1 MCRFPLPVSVAGFR
15 CRFPFFLDG
24 WVICMALAR
33 FATGRVR
40 LLSYRLGWVLAASGV
55 SLGVSACRKEASPT
69 DPSIAPTAIR
79 LNVGNAQTGVVGT
92 ALGVP
97 LSVVVTDAAGKLVSG
112 ARVDWD
118 ASAGSGSI
126 SPSVSTSNSAGVAT
140 AIWTLGTVAG
150 ALRVTAQVFGLTPVV
165 FTATSI
171 AAAPAAIV
179 ATPDRAFLGLGD
191 TLRIRATARDQ
202 FGNEVSG
209 QAINFSSLDPAVAT
223 VSGAGLITAVTI
235 GTARVVADAGGRS
248 VTVAVTVGIA
258 GSSPCG
264 PIAAR
269 ALAVG
274 EVFTPESDAA
284 GVRGC
289 VSSPAGVNAEFA
301 LTMIS
306 TNGSFSTLTPID
318 IVASG
323 NTGPTIAA
331 ITAPAVVERPIDLR
345 DVFTS
350 NASQA
355 PYDAELARQ
364 EIARRELAPLVSD
377 ARRWHAERQS
387 TAALMIPANIK
398 VGDAIT
404 LNANASQACTSP
416 NNRASRVAA
425 IGEKS
430 IVVADNE
437 NPAGG
442 YTDAEY
448 ESVAATFDTLIFPMD
463 TTAFGA
469 PTNVGGVNKIILF
482 YTRAVN
488 ALTPP
493 SSNFTIGGF
502 FFARDLY
509 PKTARNGLAACAG
522 SNEAEMF
529 YLLVPDATGT
539 INNNRRSKDAVST
552 LNLGTI
558 AHEFQ
563 HLINAGRRLYVNTG
577 AVTSEET
584 WLDEGLAHTAEELLY
599 YRMSGVGSRANLG
612 LAQVSAQSTLFSN
625 FASQN
630 FSRFYA
636 FLINPEVNS
645 PYAPN
650 DSLSTRGAIWN
661 FLRFSAGRQGAAGEA
676 PFYRAL
682 VNSLTSGRTNLAN
695 VLGGQAQFA
704 DYLRDWTVSLIADDF
719 STTVTAVLDARYILP
734 AWNFRSIYPGLRLA
748 GGNPL
753 GVYPI
758 SARSLTNGVPQRITL
773 AGGASSYVRFGVQS
787 GRSALVSVA
796 SNGAA
801 LPTAMRYAIV
811 RLR

>member
-1 MCRFPLPVSVAGFR
+1 
-15 CRFPFFLDG
+15 
-24 WVICMALAR
+24 MALAR
-33 FATGRVR
+33 FAAARVL
-40 LLSYRLGWVLAASGV
+40 LLSHRLGWILAASTL
-55 SLGVSACRKEASPT
+55 SIGVSACRNKPSPT
-69 DPSIAPTAIR
+69 DPTIAPTTIR

-92 ALGVP
+92 ALSIP

-140 AIWTLGTVAG
+140 ATWTLGTVAG

-165 FTATSI
+165 FTATAI
-171 AAAPAAIV
+171 AATPASIV

-209 QAINFSSLDPAVAT
+209 QAINFSSLDPAVAS
-223 VSGAGLITAVTI
+223 VSGAGLITALTI
-235 GTARVVADAGGRS
+235 GSARVVADAGGRS
-248 VTVAVTVGIA
+248 VTVPVTVGAA
-258 GSSPCG
+258 GSSVCG
-264 PIAAR
+264 PIVPR

-289 VSSPAGVNAEFA
+289 ISSPAGVNAEFA

-306 TNGSFSTLTPID
+306 TNGTFSTLTPID
-318 IVASG
+318 IVALG

-331 ITAPAVVERPIDLR
+331 IAAPTVVESPLDLR
-345 DVFTS
+345 DLFSGGAS
-350 NASQA
+350 NA
-355 PYDAELARQ
+355 PREAELARQ
-364 EIARRELAPLVSD
+364 EIARRELAPLVAA
-377 ARRWHAERQS
+377 ARLWHAERAS
-387 TAALMIPANIK
+387 TAALMIPTNIK

-416 NNRASRVAA
+416 NNRVSRVAA

-448 ESVAATFDTLIFPMD
+448 ESIAATFDTLIYPMD

-488 ALTPP
+488 ALTP
-493 SSNFTIGGF
+493 SNSNFTIGGF

-529 YLLVPDATGT
+529 YLLVPDANGT

-563 HLINAGRRLYVNTG
+563 HLINSGRRLYVNTG
-577 AVTSEET
+577 AAASEET

-599 YRMSGVGSRANLG
+599 YRIAGFGSRANLG
-612 LAQVSAQSTLFSN
+612 LSQVQSQSTLFSN
-625 FASQN
+625 YAAQN
-630 FSRFYA
+630 FSRFYS

-661 FLRFSAGRQGAAGEA
+661 FLRFAAGRQGAAGEA

-682 VNSLTSGRTNLAN
+682 VNSLTSGRTNLTN
-695 VLGGQAQFA
+695 VLGGQTQFA

-719 STTVTAVLDARYILP
+719 SPTVTAALDARYIVP

-758 SARSLTNGVPQRITL
+758 NARSLTNGVPQRISL
-773 AGGASSYVRFGVQS
+773 AGGASSYARFGVQS
-787 GRSALVSVA
+787 GRSALVSMA